1 MSAITE
7 ARDPVA
13 VLGGG
18 APDGGQGEYIEG
30 LKKDCG
36 FIISK
41 IDSIVNALTGFS
53 LLEALFKPIAGDF
66 DTVSSMQKGWGNVG
80 VSLGAVG
87 DNYRSLSG
95 QLPGVWEGQASRA
108 AQHRLTDIADMHDGQ
123 QEATQHIQ
131 DQLGHVIE
139 VAQATAEVVAAEGAL
154 AGLLRALLAALV
166 ALLLEL
172 LVLPLDRG
180 GHRTQ
185 GRDRVGGLA
194 VGVLEGGAQP
204 RVLGHGRSPVVV
216 RRVGQ
221 SGSGGVSR
229 SRARWSR
236 PCGCRRTCWPRRCRT
251 GARCRP
257 PRGRR

>member
-1 MSAITE
+1 MSTITE
-7 ARDPVA
+7 AQNPVA

-18 APDGGQGEYIEG
+18 APDGGMGEYIEG

-41 IDSIVNALTGFS
+41 IDSIVSTLTGFS

-66 DTVSSMQKGWGNVG
+66 NTVSSMQKGWGNVG

-139 VAQATAEVVAAEGAL
+139 VAQATAEVVAAALSFINDVVTELLLDAASGPFGWAKGAISAPGKARKVIEKFTRAVKAVVAVL
-154 AGLLRALLAALV
+154 KYVNAGLSAVDTVLQFGNVAAGTS
-166 ALLLEL
+166 AGNHMDE
-172 LVLPLDRG
+172 
-180 GHRTQ
+180 TS
-185 GRDRVGGLA
+185 A
-194 VGVLEGGAQP
+194 
-204 RVLGHGRSPVVV
+204 HGF
-216 RRVGQ
+216 G
-221 SGSGGVSR
+221 
-229 SRARWSR
+229 
-236 PCGCRRTCWPRRCRT
+236 
-251 GARCRP
+251 
-257 PRGRR
+257 